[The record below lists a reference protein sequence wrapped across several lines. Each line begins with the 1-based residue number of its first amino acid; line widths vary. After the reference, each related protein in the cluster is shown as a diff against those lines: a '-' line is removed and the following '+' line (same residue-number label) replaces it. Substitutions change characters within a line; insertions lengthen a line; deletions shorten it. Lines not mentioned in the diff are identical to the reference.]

1 MTATTSA
8 PAGRWTPG
16 AGDFADALERGWF
29 PVARSAEVDSPVSAT
44 LLGVEVVVFRDADG
58 MARVAAN
65 QCPHRG
71 AALSMGTV
79 VGRAIQCPY
88 HGWQWDGEFGHCS
101 YIPALGEGGAIPPAA
116 RLRTFETYEEYGL
129 VWTTLSD
136 DPLGE
141 PPHFAEFD
149 DLEWG
154 SDWLGDPAFAVDMN
168 VCGAI
173 ENFRDVAHFPFVH
186 EKTMGILPR
195 EVPPLEARRDGL
207 HARMERL
214 GQRGADETMDP
225 RWETMLSSEVR
236 ISYHAIAPSAV
247 SLTTDSALGKRVL
260 LFAVAPTT
268 LEGSRWYLMERL
280 TAGFPIPI
288 EESLA
293 LGRAITE
300 EDVAIVARVR
310 PAGFESLEQQVHS
323 LADAY
328 TLKYR
333 EAFMAF
339 VEQAVSAR

>member
-1 MTATTSA
+1 MTATTWALSA
-8 PAGRWTPG
+8 RWTPG
-16 AGDFADALERGWF
+16 AADFADALARGWF
-29 PVARSAEVDSPVSAT
+29 PVARSSELDSPASAT
-44 LLGVEVVVFRDADG
+44 LLGVEVVVFRDASG

-71 AALSMGTV
+71 APLSMGTV
-79 VGRAIQCPY
+79 MGRAIQCPY
-88 HGWQWDGEFGHCS
+88 HGWQWDGEFGYCQH
-101 YIPALGEGGAIPPAA
+101 IPALGKNRAIPPAA
-116 RLRTFETYEEYGL
+116 RLRTFETYEHYGL

-141 PPHFAEFD
+141 PPHFAELE

-154 SDWLGDPAFAVDMN
+154 SEWLGDPAFDVEMN

-195 EVPPLEARRDGL
+195 EVPPLEARRVGL
-207 HARMERL
+207 HAHMERL
-214 GQRGADETMDP
+214 GQRGEDATMDP
-225 RWETMLSSEVR
+225 RWENMLAGQLR
-236 ISYHAIAPSAV
+236 IAYHAIAPSSVA
-247 SLTTDSALGKRVL
+247 LTTESAIGKRVL
-260 LFAVAPTT
+260 LFAVAPTA
-268 LEGSRWYLMERL
+268 LDRSRWYLMERL

-300 EDVAIVARVR
+300 EDVGIVERVR
-310 PAGFESLEQQVHS
+310 PAGFESLRQQVHC
-323 LADAY
+323 LADGY

-339 VEQAVSAR
+339 VEQALNGR

>member
-1 MTATTSA
+1 
-8 PAGRWTPG
+8 
-16 AGDFADALERGWF
+16 
-29 PVARSAEVDSPVSAT
+29 
-44 LLGVEVVVFRDADG
+44 VFRDADG
-58 MARVAAN
+58 VARVAAN

-71 AALSMGTV
+71 APLAMGTV

-88 HGWQWDGEFGHCS
+88 HGWQWDGELGHCLH
-101 YIPALGEGGAIPPAA
+101 IPALGRNGAIPPAA
-116 RLRTFETYEEYGL
+116 RLRTFAAFEEYGL
-129 VWTTLSD
+129 VWTTLSG

-141 PPHFAEFD
+141 PPHFAELD
-149 DLEWG
+149 DLQWG
-154 SDWLGDPAFAVDMN
+154 SDWLGDPAFDVDMN

-186 EKTMGILPR
+186 EKTMGILPH
-195 EVPPLEARRDGL
+195 EVPPLDTRRDGL
-207 HARMERL
+207 HAYMRRVA
-214 GQRGADETMDP
+214 QRGADETMDA
-225 RWETMLSSEVR
+225 RWDTMLAGEVK
-236 ISYHAIAPSAV
+236 IAYHAIAPASV
-247 SLTTDSALGKRVL
+247 SLTTESPLGKRVL

-268 LEGSRWYLMERL
+268 LQRSRWYLMERL

-300 EDVAIVARVR
+300 EDVAIVEHVR
-310 PAGFESLEQQVHS
+310 PAGFESLRQQVHC

-339 VEQAVSAR
+339 VEQALAR

>member
-1 MTATTSA
+1 VTATTSA
-8 PAGRWTPG
+8 PSARWTPS
-16 AGDFADALERGWF
+16 AADFAQALERGWF
-29 PVARSAEVDSPVSAT
+29 PVARSAELEGPVSAT
-44 LLGVEVVVFRDADG
+44 LLGVEVVVFRDAGG

-71 AALSMGTV
+71 APLAMGTV

-88 HGWQWDGEFGHCS
+88 HGWQWDGEFGHCRH
-101 YIPALGEGGAIPPAA
+101 IPALGADGTIPPAA
-116 RLRTFETYEEYGL
+116 RLRTFETYEHYGL

-141 PPHFAEFD
+141 VPLFAELD
-149 DLEWG
+149 DLEWD
-154 SDWLGDPAFAVDMN
+154 SDWLGDPAFDVEMN
-168 VCGAI
+168 VCAAI

-186 EKTMGILPR
+186 QKTMGVLPH
-195 EVPPLEARRDGL
+195 EVPPLDTRRDGL
-207 HARMERL
+207 HAYMRRAA
-214 GQRGADETMDP
+214 QRGADETMDA

-236 ISYHAIAPSAV
+236 IAYHAIAPASV
-247 SLTTDSALGKRVL
+247 SLTTESALGKRVL

-268 LEGSRWYLMERL
+268 LERSRWYLMERM
-280 TAGFPIPI
+280 TAGFPMAI

-300 EDVAIVARVR
+300 EDVAIVEHVR
-310 PAGFESLEQQVHS
+310 PAGFESLQQQIHC

-333 EAFMAF
+333 EAFTAF
-339 VEQAVSAR
+339 VEQALTA

>member
-1 MTATTSA
+1 M
-8 PAGRWTPG
+8 
-16 AGDFADALERGWF
+16 
-29 PVARSAEVDSPVSAT
+29 ARSAEVDSPVSAT

-154 SDWLGDPAFAVDMN
+154 SDWLGDPAFGVDMN

-207 HARMERL
+207 HACMERL

-225 RWETMLSSEVR
+225 RWETMLSSEVEDLVSR
-236 ISYHAIAPSAV
+236 DRAVGGLADDRQRARQARPALRRGADDAGGQPLVPHGAP
-247 SLTTDSALGKRVL
+247 DR
-260 LFAVAPTT
+260 
-268 LEGSRWYLMERL
+268 RL
-280 TAGFPIPI
+280 PDPI